1 VDFAPYDNPR
11 IAGAVVVEHGGGGS
25 AAAAPIGRDITM
37 YALWGGFPPLEA
49 YPEDKRE
56 EAAERMSR
64 IRAIMQGRPVPALE
78 RA

>member
-1 VDFAPYDNPR
+1 
-11 IAGAVVVEHGGGGS
+11 
-25 AAAAPIGRDITM
+25 M

-56 EAAERMSR
+56 EAAQRMAR
-64 IRAIMQGRPVPALE
+64 IRAIMEGRPVPALE